1 MGTLSVNERARK
13 LVERLVDDPA
23 GYGIRT
29 TKVANGATVID
40 AGVEVTGSFSAGKIV
55 TEICMGGLGE
65 VAVGMG
71 NYGDVELPTITVRT
85 DRPAIALLACQLAGW
100 KIQGGDETFGYCSG
114 PARALA
120 QKPRKLLPNLLYEQ
134 LGYRDES
141 EVAVAVL
148 EPMGKRLPG
157 ETEAE
162 FIAINCNTRPE
173 NVFMLVA
180 STNSITGAVQISGRV
195 AEMGLY
201 KLAQLG
207 YDPLKVLSAM
217 GAAPIAANQS
227 EEDRAM
233 GISNDCIILAGTTYY
248 LTRTGEGDEI
258 DGLVKA
264 APSSSSGNYG
274 RPFYETFV
282 EAGRDFHKI
291 DPGLFSP
298 ALIMVSDLRTGRTSK
313 AGRVD
318 AALLKRS
325 LAIT

>member
-1 MGTLSVNERARK
+1 
-13 LVERLVDDPA
+13 LVERLVEDPG
-23 GYGIRT
+23 GYGIRV
-29 TKVANGATVID
+29 TKAANGATVID
-40 AGVEVTGSFSAGKIV
+40 AGVEVSGSVSAGRAV

-65 VAVGMG
+65 VDIGIG
-71 NYGDVELPTITVRT
+71 SYGDVELPTITVRT

-120 QKPRKLLPNLLYEQ
+120 QKPRRLLPNLLFEQ
-134 LGYRDES
+134 LGYREES
-141 EVAVAVL
+141 AVAVL
-148 EPMGKRLPG
+148 EPMVKRLPG
-157 ETEAE
+157 EAEAE
-162 FIAINCNTRPE
+162 FIAVNCNTRPE

-207 YDPLKVLSAM
+207 FDPLKVLGAM

-227 EEDRAM
+227 DEDRAM
-233 GISNDCIILAGTTYY
+233 GICNDCIILAGTTYY
-248 LTRTGEGDEI
+248 LTRSGEGEEME
-258 DGLVKA
+258 GLVKA

-274 RPFYETFV
+274 KPFYETFV

-298 ALIMVSDLRTGRTSK
+298 ALIMVSDLRTGRTLK
-313 AGRVD
+313 AGRID